1 MAIVTVSYADMKSS
15 AEEIERAATEIDN
28 ALQKIDG
35 IVGDLET
42 VWSDVNSKQYARRY
56 EELKNSTY
64 PEFKATAH
72 GFSELITHILEAY
85 RKEFIEKVKPT
96 VN

>member
-1 MAIVTVSYADMKSS
+1 MAIVTVTYADMKSA

-35 IVGDLET
+35 IIGSLET
-42 VWSDVNSKQYARRY
+42 VWSDVNSKTYIKRY
-56 EELKNSTY
+56 EELKNTSY
-64 PEFKATAH
+64 PEFKQTAH
-72 GFSELITHILEAY
+72 GFSELLNQILDIY
-85 RKEFIEKVKPT
+85 GRKFIEKVKPT